1 MATKTIDY
9 KKERAGYYKI
19 LVGLLLLTAV
29 TFIQPGLFM
38 QESTFLA
45 QMLIA
50 VVKGW
55 MILMFYM
62 HLKGESLIIWMTG
75 FSLFIVFTFFAIVV
89 GIDVQKFQY
98 KDESHITPKYVP
110 VKAAEHGSEAHS
122 THSKA
127 VEHDSAAHSTH

>member
-38 QESTFLA
+38 QDSTFLA

-55 MILMFYM
+55 LILMFYM

-75 FSLFIVFTFFAIVV
+75 FSLFIVFTFFAIVIGV
-89 GIDVQKFQY
+89 DVQKFQF
-98 KDESHITPKYVP
+98 KDESYITPKYVQP
-110 VKAAEHGSEAHS
+110 KAVEHGSSAHS
-122 THSKA
+122 TEA
-127 VEHDSAAHSTH
+127 AGHDSAAHTTH